1 MSSSSTSKNIIFKT
15 LADDAAL
22 PLYPKT
28 SVNQIQID
36 DDHSLS
42 DMLVTMCNT
51 ISDNT
56 TKITSVQNKSP
67 ELPTNVKQLLINLF
81 SSVYGKVGQVM
92 ITKTSDGLE
101 SGEVLVTKE

>member
-1 MSSSSTSKNIIFKT
+1 MSSNTSKNIIFKT
-15 LADDAAL
+15 LVDDEAL

-36 DDHSLS
+36 DDHGLS

-56 TKITSVQNKSP
+56 TKITSIENKSP
-67 ELPTNVKQLLINLF
+67 ELPNNVKQLLINLF